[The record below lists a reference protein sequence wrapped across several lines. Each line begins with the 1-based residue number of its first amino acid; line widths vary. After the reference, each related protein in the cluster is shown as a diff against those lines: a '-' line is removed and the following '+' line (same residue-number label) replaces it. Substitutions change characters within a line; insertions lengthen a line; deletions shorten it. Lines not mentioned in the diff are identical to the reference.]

1 MSEFRKELVRIFK
14 SPKLVFTKG
23 MMSKANDNLE
33 GYVSDLTNMEI
44 DSEGVA
50 KRRMGSF
57 CLLNPDDDREWLL
70 YLVTKISGCDLI
82 FLVDYSGNI
91 YCVSE
96 NYPEKIFTLNKSGFT
111 KLYYPDTDTFS
122 YEARFDRGTKFF
134 YADRPETL
142 TMMNDFGDTITIN
155 KNGSIRF
162 LGTSDQQE
170 SYETAIRK
178 DFDSITWGSYGVYVN
193 LKYTHKKII
202 NTFDLIRTTAK
213 TYDPERRFIPA
224 INSIQGEVKVAQVDS
239 DGRIG
244 RCSPAQFISSYGE
257 YIVSL
262 VSGYTVE
269 GTCFWKRG
277 IFDFSVTKSYQFPQE
292 NSKRTRIFARRVNN
306 DTTTA
311 TLSDVDV
318 ECKDLPYAFSLT
330 SFVKSASSKRR
341 ACMFGIHPDNIE
353 DPKREFVKATMW
365 FDYNFTSGQETAEIR
380 RFCPDNI
387 GCLLKAVSVRAYRTA
402 FDNVSDPAKLAN
414 EVTTAGGL
422 FLSDGWNTTG
432 IGSTGIGSFSTQ
444 DIEELPVYVI
454 KAKYCAVIPYK
465 YGASITPVIGNFDA
479 FINLKSDIDVNRGG
493 ILFEVI
499 IGLPKNYINSNK
511 MRFSLFKS
519 NGSSLIDEDA
529 PTGIRTTDFVDLLM
543 GYVNFKEEAIEEEY
557 VPTSFYP
564 AQWMYDVPNSE
575 NSLVGLRNLG
585 YDCWKAKRNLKMDTD
600 ILAYANKFDI
610 NIMGKMTPIDG
621 LTEDE
626 YGDLAASYD
635 IVVDQDEY
643 DEWFKN
649 GTRFAVM
656 NDSKVIGVSQ
666 RCFANSED
674 LVPVYKQSV
683 TVSGIRDINYQDDID
698 MIGYLPVC
706 AIENMYIRGFV
717 YDSPSIQKDVDKA
730 KDIVENSGSVFLLEN
745 GRIWIGSNI
754 ESLVFNATTN
764 LPDTANTI
772 AKFDSGVLAF
782 CKDSIKFVYSN
793 GKFTDVQGLHQFK
806 NVTCVK
812 AKWLPDGSVYAITS
826 EGEIARISIQYTENN
841 DKFYMAQNI
850 SYPISDVIFTHET
863 DIAYSNNTI
872 WFSRINDVY
881 GFTRNGWM
889 SRVSFGDNIIKGIFT
904 YKDELCIIF
913 NNGIPKGRTKIPGL
927 NLIEPITG

>member
-1 MSEFRKELVRIFK
+1 MSEFRNELVRIFK

-57 CLLNPDDDREWLL
+57 CLLNPDDDREWIL
-70 YLVTKISGCDLI
+70 YFVTKISGCDLI

-134 YADRPETL
+134 YVDRPESL

-162 LGTSDQQE
+162 LGTSGQQE

-178 DFDSITWGSYGVYVN
+178 DFDSITWDTYGVYVN

-213 TYDPERRFIPA
+213 TYDPQRKFIPA

-244 RCSPAQFISSYGE
+244 RCSPAQFISRYGE

-277 IFDFSVTKSYQFPQE
+277 ITDFSNIKTPNYPQE
-292 NSKRTRIFARRVNN
+292 NSKRTRIFARRVNE

-311 TLSDVDV
+311 TLADVDV
-318 ECKDLPYAFSLT
+318 ECKDLPYAFSST
-330 SFVKSASSKRR
+330 SFSDSSLPKRR

-365 FDYNFTSGQETAEIR
+365 LDYNFTSGNETAALRE
-380 RFCPDNI
+380 FCPDNI

-402 FDNVSDPAKLAN
+402 FDNVPDTAVLSAN
-414 EVTTAGGL
+414 VTDSTGL
-422 FLSDGWNTTG
+422 FIADNWNTTG
-432 IGSTGIGSFSTQ
+432 VGCFSTV

-454 KAKYCAVIPYK
+454 KAKYCEVIPYK
-465 YGASITPVIGNFDA
+465 YGANIAPVIGNFDA
-479 FINLKSDIDVNRGG
+479 FINLKSDTDENRSG
-493 ILFEVI
+493 ILFEVT
-499 IGLPKNYINSNK
+499 IGLPKNYINTKK
-511 MRFSLFKS
+511 MKFSLFKADG
-519 NGSSLIDEDA
+519 NSLIDQNA
-529 PTGIRTTDFVDLLM
+529 PTGIRTTEFVDLLM
-543 GYVNFKEEAIEEEY
+543 GYVNFKEEDA
-557 VPTSFYP
+557 VPVSFYP

-575 NSLVGLRNLG
+575 NLLVGLKNIG
-585 YDCWKAKRNLKMDTD
+585 YDCWEAKRGLKMDTD
-600 ILAYANKFDI
+600 ILSYANKFDI
-610 NIMGKMTPIDG
+610 NIMGKMTAKDG

-626 YGDLAASYD
+626 YGNLAKSYD
-635 IVVDQDEY
+635 IVVDQAEY

-674 LVPVYKQSV
+674 LVPVYKQNV
-683 TVSGIRDINYQDDID
+683 TVSAVRDINYQDEID
-698 MIGYLPVC
+698 MVGYLPVC
-706 AIENMYIRGFV
+706 AIENIYIRGFI

-764 LPDTANTI
+764 LPDTANSI
-772 AKFDSGVLAF
+772 AKFDTGVLAF
-782 CKDSIKFVYSN
+782 CKDSVKFVYPN
-793 GKFTDVQGLHQFK
+793 GKFTEVQGLHQFK
-806 NVTCVK
+806 NATCVK

-841 DKFYMAQNI
+841 DKFYMAHNI
-850 SYPISDVIFTHET
+850 SHPISDVIFTHET

-881 GFTRNGWM
+881 GFRRNGWM

-927 NLIEPITG
+927 QLVELITG